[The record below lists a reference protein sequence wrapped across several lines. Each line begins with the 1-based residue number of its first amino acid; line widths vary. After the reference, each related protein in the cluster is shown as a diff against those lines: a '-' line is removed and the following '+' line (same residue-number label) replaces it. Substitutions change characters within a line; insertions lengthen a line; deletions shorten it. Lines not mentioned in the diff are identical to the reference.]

1 MSRLTTILRATS
13 FALLAVCA
21 SAYAQSTDEEQPD
34 AEDRQFPVVEEEIV
48 VEEATLPQE
57 DDDAMAG
64 PLDQVVPVAE
74 EEEQEAIA
82 ADEAQLAQDEAVVDE
97 LVDEAAFVAEFT
109 RFRRLMDEG
118 ATDEADA
125 SAKRIVEMAIRLY
138 GPQSRETSKAL
149 NNLAL
154 VQYRNGQF
162 EPAIQN
168 FISAVEIIE
177 DLGDRLSIDI
187 VNPLKGLG
195 AAQLGNGRPDLA
207 AQSFTRAAHI
217 TEVNEGP
224 HNLEQIEILE
234 SLAESQ
240 VRIGDMKAA
249 KDVLERIY
257 ILNVRHFE
265 NDPMGLLPAL
275 IRRAHWQH
283 RAGYYIDERTTYRRA
298 IRIIE
303 EVQGKDSPMLIEPL
317 VMLGKSFYFTDMSVE
332 GGVTYTYTNVSTG
345 ENYMK
350 RAVRIAENTPDY
362 PWLDLANTKLALG
375 DLYMYKDSIHR
386 ATSMYQ
392 EVWALLSAD
401 EDRLF
406 AREEAFSDPV
416 PVVVTPLPAYAAGMT
431 GTSAAPE
438 NVRTGTV
445 RVDYEVSTR
454 GRVSKIRS
462 EASPRVFTDMLN
474 TVHREIRDRRFRPQV
489 VNGEPVDSTPQTF
502 VHAFYYRQSDLDK
515 LLKENPPPPEDSPP
529 ESEDDDDTEVAD
541 HDPDA

>member
-1 MSRLTTILRATS
+1 MSRLKTILRAAS
-13 FALLAVCA
+13 FALLACGA
-21 SAYAQSTDEEQPD
+21 GAYAQSSDEEQPSPQD
-34 AEDRQFPVVEEEIV
+34 QDGMVVADEVAGVEAAEISQDEDEIS
-48 VEEATLPQE
+48 P
-57 DDDAMAG
+57 G

-74 EEEQEAIA
+74 EEESIVA
-82 ADEAQLAQDEAVVDE
+82 AEAQLAEDEAKVDE
-97 LVDEAAFVAEFT
+97 LVDEAAFIAEFT

-118 ATDEADA
+118 ATDAADA

-154 VQYRNGQF
+154 VQYRNGQY

-207 AQSFTRAAHI
+207 AQTFTRAAHI

-224 HNLEQIEILE
+224 HNLDQIEILE

-240 VRIGDMKAA
+240 VRLGDMKAA

-265 NDPMGLLPAL
+265 DDPMGLLPAL
-275 IRRAHWQH
+275 MRRAHWQH

-317 VMLGKSFYFTDMSVE
+317 LMLGKSFYFTDLSVE

-350 RAVRIAENTPDY
+350 RAVRIAEQTPDY
-362 PWLDLANTKLALG
+362 PWLELANTKLALG
-375 DLYMYKDSIHR
+375 DLYMYKDSIYR
-386 ATSMYQ
+386 ATAMYE
-392 EVWALLSAD
+392 EVWQLLSAD

-406 AREEAFSDPV
+406 AREEAFARPV
-416 PVVVTPLPAYAAGMT
+416 PVVETPLPPYVAGMT
-431 GTSAAPE
+431 SASTAPE
-438 NVRTGTV
+438 NVRTGTI

-462 EASPRVFTDMLN
+462 EASPSVFTDMLN

-489 VNGEPVDSTPQTF
+489 INGEPVDSGPQTF
-502 VHAFYYRQSDLDK
+502 VHTFYYRQSDLDK
-515 LLKENPPPPEDSPP
+515 LLKENPPPK
-529 ESEDDDDTEVAD
+529 SEDDEDAEVVGD
-541 HDPDA
+541 DPDA

>member
-1 MSRLTTILRATS
+1 MSRFTPIFCVAILAALAASTTAI
-13 FALLAVCA
+13 
-21 SAYAQSTDEEQPD
+21 AQATDEEQ
-34 AEDRQFPVVEEEIV
+34 AS
-48 VEEATLPQE
+48 
-57 DDDAMAG
+57 

-74 EEEQEAIA
+74 EEIVVIDEDEAPPAEVEQEVVL
-82 ADEAQLAQDEAVVDE
+82 DEATFLE
-97 LVDEAAFVAEFT
+97 EFT

-118 ATDEADA
+118 AMDEADA

-154 VQYRNGQF
+154 VQFRNGQF

-168 FISAVEIIE
+168 FMSAVEILE

-207 AQSFTRAAHI
+207 AQTYTRAAHI

-234 SLAESQ
+234 SLAEAD
-240 VRIGDMKAA
+240 VRMGDMDAA
-249 KDVLERIY
+249 KDILERIY

-275 IRRAHWQH
+275 MRRAQWQH
-283 RAGYYIDERTTYRRA
+283 RAGYYIDERATYRRA

-303 EVQGKDSPMLIEPL
+303 EVEGKDSPQLITPL
-317 VMLGKSFYFTDMSVE
+317 VLLGKSFYFTDMTVE

-345 ENYMK
+345 ENYLK
-350 RAVRIAENTPDY
+350 RAVRIAEGTPDY

-386 ATSMYQ
+386 ATSVYE
-392 EVWALLSAD
+392 EVWQLLSGDA
-401 EDRLF
+401 DRLF
-406 AREEAFSDPV
+406 AREEAFSQPV
-416 PVVVTPLPAYAAGMT
+416 AVVESPLPPYANSAESIGGSAENFLT
-431 GTSAAPE
+431 GTI
-438 NVRTGTV
+438 
-445 RVDYEVSTR
+445 RVEYEVSMR

-474 TVHREIRDRRFRPQV
+474 TVHREIRDRRFRPQI
-489 VNGEPVDSTPQTF
+489 VNGQPVDSGPQTF

-515 LLKENPPPPEDSPP
+515 LLQENPPPAPQD
-529 ESEDDDDTEVAD
+529 EDDGDRAED
-541 HDPDA
+541 DPDA